1 LIRTKSDFISINCDT
16 CTTDKDT
23 DATAF
28 NLGLFYTMPAGTE
41 LRLTYSDI
49 NNEANSNYDFG
60 INATA
65 AAQGNDVDMWA
76 FGIVQWF

>member
-1 LIRTKSDFISINCDT
+1 
-16 CTTDKDT
+16 
-23 DATAF
+23 
-28 NLGLFYTMPAGTE
+28 MPAGTE